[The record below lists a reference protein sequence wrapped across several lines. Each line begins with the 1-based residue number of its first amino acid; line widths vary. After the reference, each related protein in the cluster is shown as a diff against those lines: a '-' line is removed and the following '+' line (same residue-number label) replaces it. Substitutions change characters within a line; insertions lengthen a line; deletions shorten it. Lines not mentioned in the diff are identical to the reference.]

1 MVFIWQYGGCMMNFI
16 NVIIELI
23 QRINWVWIGLILLNG
38 LIWWSIFTNGF
49 FTTLL
54 WLIIGSSIIGI
65 ILKLKEDTRV

>member
-1 MVFIWQYGGCMMNFI
+1 MVSIWQYGGFMMS
-16 NVIIELI
+16 
-23 QRINWVWIGLILLNG
+23 INWVWIGLILLNG

>member
-1 MVFIWQYGGCMMNFI
+1 MKS
-16 NVIIELI
+16 
-23 QRINWVWIGLILLNG
+23 INWIWIGLILLNG

>member
-1 MVFIWQYGGCMMNFI
+1 MDSIWQYGGFMMS
-16 NVIIELI
+16 
-23 QRINWVWIGLILLNG
+23 INWVWIGLILLNC